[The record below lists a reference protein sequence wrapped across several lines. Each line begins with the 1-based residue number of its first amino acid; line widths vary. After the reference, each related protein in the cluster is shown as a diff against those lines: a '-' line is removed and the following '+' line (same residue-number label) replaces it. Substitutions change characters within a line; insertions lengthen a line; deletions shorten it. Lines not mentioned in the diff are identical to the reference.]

1 MPPFF
6 KNLQDLNHAQ
16 PGSFLQVLCPEIE
29 FTSLGKGGLHFK
41 IKLRGTLQVL
51 TAAIQRREVAQ
62 ELNNAEGQAMEEACL
77 RLRQLESG
85 VSEKIVFKD
94 FVLRHASGGVL
105 PKLDSPVPKT
115 FLLFERDIAPLG
127 WNIANGASSSSAE
140 LSHLEGLIKRE
151 AGEEIMFYDP
161 RQETVHS
168 LVGAPEN
175 QEFALAKELWCQ
187 KLGAKVGDDVSW
199 SGEAG
204 PDKITVETLD
214 GSRQTTSNLCVVLN
228 AEDFGIECVRPIALE
243 NTQSLIPL
251 DGEILQGH
259 LLDRRIGYFSSLE
272 KARSGKP
279 SQLFHSGQQQ
289 EEICADISNALC
301 PVTAKILNLPCS

>member
-6 KNLQDLNHAQ
+6 QSLQDLSHAP

-51 TAAIQRREVAQ
+51 TSASQRREVAQ
-62 ELNNAEGQAMEEACL
+62 KLNNAEGEAMEEACL

-85 VSEKIVFKD
+85 VTKKIVFRD

-105 PKLDSPVPKT
+105 PKLDSSATKT
-115 FLLFERDIAPLG
+115 YLLFERDIAPLG
-127 WNIANGASSSSAE
+127 WNIANGASSSLAE
-140 LSHLEGLIKRE
+140 LSHLDGLIKRE

-161 RQETVHS
+161 RQKTIHS
-168 LVGAPEN
+168 LVGVSEN

-199 SGEAG
+199 SREAG
-204 PDKITVETLD
+204 PDKITIEALD
-214 GSRQTTSNLCVVLN
+214 GSRQTTPDLCVVLN

-251 DGEILQGH
+251 DGEILQDR
-259 LLDRRIGYFSSLE
+259 LLNRRIGYFSSFE
-272 KARSGKP
+272 EARSGKP
-279 SQLFHSGQQQ
+279 SHLFRSGQQKDLP
-289 EEICADISNALC
+289 ADITHALC